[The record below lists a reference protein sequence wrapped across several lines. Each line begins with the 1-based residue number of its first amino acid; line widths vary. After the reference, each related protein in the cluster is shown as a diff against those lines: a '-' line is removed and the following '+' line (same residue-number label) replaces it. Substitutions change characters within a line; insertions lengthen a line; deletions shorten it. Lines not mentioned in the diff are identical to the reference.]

1 MKPGRRRASGRTHGK
16 SAHGAS
22 RKNHNKKTRHTTDDG
37 ASGRKDPSAFGNQ
50 NPGRWR
56 LRARTRT
63 PRGRTAALKQSER
76 GKRNLF
82 TGLGS
87 GGASLGKR
95 DSTLA
100 HDNERAGP
108 YFANGAPPPNEI
120 FGRIETEA
128 TDPEPKI
135 KSKNG
140 VLGSKTKRPREKMNS
155 DFPIKIQHDSYTAEV
170 TALPPSFNWN

>member
-1 MKPGRRRASGRTHGK
+1 MKNPWRHFSGACALAET
-16 SAHGAS
+16 
-22 RKNHNKKTRHTTDDG
+22 NL
-37 ASGRKDPSAFGNQ
+37 
-50 NPGRWR
+50 GRWR

-63 PRGRTAALKQSER
+63 PRGRTAALKQNER
-76 GKRNLF
+76 GKRNSF

-87 GGASLGKR
+87 GGASLGNR

-155 DFPIKIQHDSYTAEV
+155 DFPVKIQHDSYTAEV